1 MKQSRIVLIESD
13 EGQANMLSRRLRAQ
27 GYLVDVATDPIEGAT
42 MALAEPPTILVAE
55 LWMPGIS
62 GVQLC
67 RLLQSEASTA
77 HVPVILSGPGDVP
90 KNSFWAEQAGAV
102 DYVPAGRVGALVRA
116 IERAIERVEQ
126 EEVFFTYLGDG
137 CVDIRERI
145 ASLLDDALFGSVLA
159 SEVRALGACGSFE
172 RLFDLFSQLTARITP
187 YRWIA
192 LRTDSPRRF
201 AIHTNPNNRDEDL
214 EAARSVLSTG
224 VDEGTFILIEDADA
238 IDIPAGYVAH
248 QKIEFGHLNIGALAI
263 AFEECE
269 DEGRNLADLF
279 ARELGGPLRMV
290 SLVEE
295 SRRLATTDPLTG
307 LANRRAFLSRFNTLL
322 HARRVEPDGGG
333 VCALMLDVDH
343 FKQIND
349 NFGHAAGDLVLATLG
364 GLLEGFAQKVASS
377 ARWGGEEFVVSLDR
391 VGYDRAV
398 ELAEELCDAIA
409 ALEIE
414 HDSRRIPITASI
426 GVAMR
431 RGGDSLEALIDRAD
445 RAMYLAKTSGRNR
458 VCTEEM
464 LAVDDIPPPREEALS
479 SA

>member
-1 MKQSRIVLIESD
+1 MKQIRIVLIESD

-27 GYLVDVATDPIEGAT
+27 GYIVDVATDPIEGAT
-42 MALAEPPTILVAE
+42 LALAEPPTVLVAE

-90 KNSFWAEQAGAV
+90 KNSFWAEQAGAI
-102 DYVPAGRVGALVRA
+102 DYVPSGRVGALVRA
-116 IERAIERVEQ
+116 IERAVERAQQ
-126 EEVFFTYLGDG
+126 EDVFFTYLGDG

-145 ASLLDDALFGSVLA
+145 ASLLDDALFESVLA

-172 RLFDLFSQLTARITP
+172 RLFDLFSQLAARITA

-201 AIHTNPNNRDEDL
+201 AIHTNPLNRTEDL
-214 EAARSVLSTG
+214 ETARSVLSTG
-224 VDEGTFILIEDADA
+224 VDEGTFILIEDGDA
-238 IDIPAGYVAH
+238 IDIDAQFVAH
-248 QKIEFGHLNIGALAI
+248 EKIEFGHLNIGALAI
-263 AFEECE
+263 AFEECD
-269 DEGRNLADLF
+269 DEGRHLAGFF

-307 LANRRAFLSRFNTLL
+307 LANRRAFLGEFKTLL
-322 HARRVEPDGGG
+322 HERRSGKDG

-364 GLLEGFAQKVASS
+364 GVLEGFAPSIGSS
-377 ARWGGEEFVVSLDR
+377 ARWGGEEFVVSLDQ
-391 VGYDRAV
+391 VDYAHAV
-398 ELAEELCDAIA
+398 RLAEELCATIA

-414 HDSRRIPITASI
+414 HDATRIPITASI
-426 GVAMR
+426 GVAAHR
-431 RGGDSLEALIDRAD
+431 VGDDIESLIDRAD

-458 VCTEEM
+458 VCTEDM
-464 LAVDDIPPPREEALS
+464 LTREDITPPREEALS